1 MSGAGGVICGEGGR
15 EGGGMSEEEE
25 EEEWTRGNWREREKR
40 RMQKDTVAYVV
51 HGMNFD
57 TLLMLRETFG

>member
-1 MSGAGGVICGEGGR
+1 
-15 EGGGMSEEEE
+15 MSEEEE
-25 EEEWTRGNWREREKR
+25 EEEWERGNWREREKR
-40 RMQKDTVAYVV
+40 RMQKETVAYVV